1 MKIKEYGKDLEIAE
15 VSDFDIAQTLECG
28 QCFHFNRIDDHDY
41 ALAANGM
48 LLHAAQT
55 DTGIVLYD
63 TDKGQYENI
72 WRSYFDM
79 DRDYSSIKEYLVRYD
94 SRLEDAINAMG
105 GVRILNQEFFETL
118 MSFIISQNKQIPH
131 IKQIVAQISHDYGTY
146 LGDIAGQE
154 YYAFPD
160 CDTLYSNA
168 GVEAFRAC
176 KTGFRAPYLWDAV
189 CSVKEGRINER
200 RLRTDGIAECLE
212 ELMQIKGVGTKVASC
227 VALFSLGQTAAFPV
241 DVWIKRMME
250 QMYFD
255 GRETPKKVIESFAAE
270 HFGEYGGFAQQY
282 IFHYGREMSSKS

>member
-1 MKIKEYGKDLEIAE
+1 
-15 VSDFDIAQTLECG
+15 
-28 QCFHFNRIDDHDY
+28 
-41 ALAANGM
+41 
-48 LLHAAQT
+48 
-55 DTGIVLYD
+55 
-63 TDKGQYENI
+63 
-72 WRSYFDM
+72 
-79 DRDYSSIKEYLVRYD
+79 
-94 SRLEDAINAMG
+94 MG

-131 IKQIVAQISHDYGTY
+131 IKQIVAKISHDYGTY

-168 GVEAFRAC
+168 GVEAFREC

-282 IFHYGREMSSKS
+282 IFYYGREMSSKS